1 MSSACRISKFLSPG
15 AFSTPIRPRA
25 IFRAIP
31 PSCRCRTFLSRRRTS
46 FWAPSYPESNPHT
59 STLQVPFTPPPPT
72 DNDSGRLPEE
82 TGPGAIVAEPRD
94 KKNRYLN
101 SLMEKA
107 GELSLKCSILDAEGN
122 WGAEGQKYTKL
133 ELCREYDL
141 DPRDLRKLDSL
152 SPSLVP
158 VILTRK
164 TCILISM
171 LHFRAL
177 IKPDSVIVF
186 DSSHA
191 HKDVTRRFKYHLQKN
206 IKAGL
211 GIKDGEADEE
221 KCDEIVLSY
230 EHRALESILVV
241 TANALEEEM
250 AFSRHIV
257 QQLLADLE
265 DHIDRE
271 NLRKLLHYSKR
282 IAAFQSRARYVKSA
296 IDELL
301 DSDEDLSA
309 MYLTSRAQGRPRALH
324 DHEQLELL
332 LESFVKQVEE
342 IVSEVDTTVVNMQ
355 STQEIAELMLDSGRN
370 ALLALDIKISIAT
383 LGIGSGAL
391 LAGLFGMNLSTQL
404 EETPYAFAVISS
416 TAFLVTLIITAYGL
430 RTLRRVRR
438 VALSGRNPTVLSS
451 VLGSASWDSSVAQ
464 FSQGFDPALVDMR
477 TEMAKRAIWETLW
490 WGSKRKELDEGEKWR
505 KPYTYASTRKEQ
517 NKRKWGGV
525 PGGKTS

>member
-1 MSSACRISKFLSPG
+1 MSSVCRISKFLSPG
-15 AFSTPIRPRA
+15 TFFIPIRPKV
-25 IFRAIP
+25 IFRATP

-177 IKPDSVIVF
+177 IKPDSVI
-186 DSSHA
+186 
-191 HKDVTRRFKYHLQKN
+191 KN

-332 LESFVKQVEE
+332 FESFVKQVEE

-477 TEMAKRAIWETLW
+477 TEMAKRAIWERLW
-490 WGSKRKELDEGEKWR
+490 WGSKRKELNEGEKWR
-505 KPYTYASTRKEQ
+505 KAYTYASTRKEQ
-517 NKRKWGGV
+517 NKRKWAGV